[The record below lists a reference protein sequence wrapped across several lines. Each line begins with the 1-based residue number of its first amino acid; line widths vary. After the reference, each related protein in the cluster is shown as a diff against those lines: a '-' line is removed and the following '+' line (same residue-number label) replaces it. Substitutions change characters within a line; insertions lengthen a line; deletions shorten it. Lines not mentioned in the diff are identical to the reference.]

1 MSPMKREEIHEKR
14 GNPYTRV
21 KQRANKTVRLKSF
34 SHRVI
39 NNWNNLASEH
49 VCAESVTICKTRLDK
64 SWISK
69 RLIQYI

>member
-14 GNPYTRV
+14 GNPYKRV
-21 KQRANKTVRLKSF
+21 KPRAHKTVRLNSL

-49 VCAESVTICKTRLDK
+49 VCTESVD
-64 SWISK
+64 
-69 RLIQYI
+69 